1 MCDREEGE
9 NTQKKRREK
18 RNIYINIYV
27 YITHRKERRE
37 KKY

>member
-1 MCDREEGE
+1 VTEKRVK
-9 NTQKKRREK
+9 THKKKRREK